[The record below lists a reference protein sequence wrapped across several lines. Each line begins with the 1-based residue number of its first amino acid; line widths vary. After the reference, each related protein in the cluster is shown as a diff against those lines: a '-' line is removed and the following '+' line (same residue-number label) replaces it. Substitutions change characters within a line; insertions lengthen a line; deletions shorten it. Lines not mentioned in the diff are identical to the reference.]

1 MRPRRRT
8 PILCR
13 VIDVSGECGPTP
25 TLFREAGG
33 RGGAREPAMF
43 VISDALAK
51 RTARSALEHELPILP
66 AQPLFMLSLA
76 LPD

>member
-33 RGGAREPAMF
+33 VAREPAMF